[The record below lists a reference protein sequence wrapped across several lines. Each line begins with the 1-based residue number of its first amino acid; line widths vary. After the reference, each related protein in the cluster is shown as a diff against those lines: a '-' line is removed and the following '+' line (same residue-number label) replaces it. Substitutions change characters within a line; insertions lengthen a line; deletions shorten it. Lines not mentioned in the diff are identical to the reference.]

1 MHHGWYSTIDCG
13 KILRSINIDCNLEV
27 CPTRSCQD
35 VDCSGQKKYSIF
47 FRGSMYMSSN
57 RLITRALS
65 SLLRV
70 PCSLIAQSQQG
81 PLRSLTNHSSI
92 SQSSSNKNFLSA
104 KFSIKNARMSS
115 LSCDALRNASCQ
127 EVSELINQEYKYLD
141 VRTPEEYANGH
152 VSGSINIPVWV
163 RDQSGQMTPN
173 AGFLEAVQTAF
184 PDKGAKICVA
194 CLSGKR
200 SEAASAILSD
210 AGYDDLVNMP
220 EGYQGWCG
228 AGLPVVSPK

>member
-1 MHHGWYSTIDCG
+1 MAIVARDFGLSDTIMPGCT
-13 KILRSINIDCNLEV
+13 KVVSEE
-27 CPTRSCQD
+27 
-35 VDCSGQKKYSIF
+35 KKYIL
-47 FRGSMYMSSN
+47 RGSMYMSSN
-57 RLITRALS
+57 RLVTRALS

-70 PCSLIAQSQQG
+70 PCSLITHSQEG
-81 PLRSLTNHSSI
+81 SLRRLTNHSPI
-92 SQSSSNKNFLSA
+92 HQSPSNSDFSV

-127 EVSELINQEYKYLD
+127 EVSELIDQEYKYLD

-152 VSGSINIPVWV
+152 VSGSVNIPVWV

-173 AGFLEAVQTAF
+173 ARFLEAVQAAF

-200 SEAASAILSD
+200 SEAASTILSD

-228 AGLPVVSPK
+228 AGLPVVSP